1 MPVVVYGHFGQPLLL
16 FPTAAADCE
25 EYERFGLIDAI
36 AEHIDSGRVKVFSIN
51 SINRESWMNE
61 HLHPADRARRQ
72 VAYDG
77 YVAEEVAPF
86 IASHCRT
93 PDIAIAVS
101 GASFGAFH
109 AANTLFKHP
118 SRFRTLIAMSGSYD
132 IRPYC
137 DGYYDDNCYFNN
149 PVDYLSRL
157 EDPDILGQLRQCRIL
172 ILTGQGAWEAPHRS
186 RDLSVVLSGKGI
198 PHHLDVWGHDV
209 DHDWPWWRKMLNVYI
224 PKLF

>member
-1 MPVVVYGHFGQPLLL
+1 MPIAVYGHYGAALLL
-16 FPTAAADCE
+16 YPTAAADCE
-25 EYERFGLIDAI
+25 EYERFGLIEAI
-36 AEHIDSGRVKVFSIN
+36 AGHIDSGRVKVFSIN

-61 HLHPADRARRQ
+61 RLAPAERAWRQ
-72 VAYDG
+72 VCYDR
-77 YVAEEVAPF
+77 YVAQEVAPF

-93 PDIAIAVS
+93 PGIDIAAS

-109 AANTLFKHP
+109 AANTLFKH
-118 SRFRTLIAMSGSYD
+118 SNRFRTLIAMSGSYD

-157 EDPDILGQLRQCRIL
+157 EDPWILGQLRQCRIH
-172 ILTGQGAWEAPHRS
+172 ILSGQGAWEAPNRS
-186 RDLSVVLSGKGI
+186 RELSAILNRKGVPHNLDL
-198 PHHLDVWGHDV
+198 WGHDV

-224 PKLF
+224 PRLF